1 MRNVVILCFNKKE
14 NVKPPRNKRKT
25 AQKSSVEP
33 SQGKETCEHRS
44 QTQIQPLITKTQ
56 PLASNIF
63 VLSR

>member
-1 MRNVVILCFNKKE
+1 MLLYNLLRPTNAI
-14 NVKPPRNKRKT
+14 PSRQHSKT

-33 SQGKETCEHRS
+33 SEGQETCEHRS

>member
-1 MRNVVILCFNKKE
+1 MLNVVILRFNEK
-14 NVKPPRNKRKT
+14 NVKPPRNQRKPG
-25 AQKSSVEP
+25 QKNSVKP
-33 SQGKETCEHRS
+33 SQGQETCEHRF